1 MYRTLRNTHLILGLL
16 SIPFL
21 LIYGISAVQM
31 AHKLD
36 VDRQLSAVEFS
47 VQPGLQPRPLAKLVM
62 EKQRYTGEFAGLED
76 TPAGFRFTIT
86 SAGAQHQVFYTSK
99 QGRVRVR
106 TTSVGVLGVL
116 NRLHHFHGLK
126 NETWPRNAW
135 SVALACVSVI
145 LLFLGLSGIYLWF
158 KLHTERSLGLWL
170 LMTNLCIAGTLI
182 AALRW

>member
-1 MYRTLRNTHLILGLL
+1 MYGKLRNTHLILGLL

-36 VDRQLSAVEFS
+36 VGRQLAAAEFS
-47 VQPGLQPRPLAKLVM
+47 VPPGLQPRPVAKLVM
-62 EKQRYTGEFAGLED
+62 DKQNYNGEFGGLEN
-76 TPAGFRFTIT
+76 TPGGFRFTIT
-86 SAGAQHQVFYTSK
+86 SAGAQYQVFYISK
-99 QGRVRVR
+99 LGRVRVR
-106 TTSVGVLGVL
+106 STSVGVLGVL

-135 SVALACVSVI
+135 GVVLACVSVI
-145 LLFLGLSGIYLWF
+145 LLFLGISGIYLWF
-158 KLHTERSLGLWL
+158 NLHTERSRGLWL
-170 LMTNLCIAGTLI
+170 LTANLCVAGTLI